1 MCLHLSVN
9 RKKPWTYNNKWTV
22 IFSGSTSNLSVSVT
36 SKGKCSCS
44 SPGGRDVC
52 LLAEEA
58 AYRLVLHTAEEC
70 RVRGIL
76 SCGSYAVCL
85 HVSCMRLV
93 FAWVR
98 ASSSAVENGSVPVW
112 SEGEHRAVRVG
123 LPSVRTQRGN
133 GLVGK
138 QQSTSHV
145 HKN

>member
-1 MCLHLSVN
+1 MNSL
-9 RKKPWTYNNKWTV
+9 
-22 IFSGSTSNLSVSVT
+22 IFSGSTSNMSVSVT
-36 SKGKCSCS
+36 SKGKYLCS
-44 SPGGRDVC
+44 SPDGPDVC

-70 RVRGIL
+70 RVKGIL
-76 SCGSYAVCL
+76 LCGSYAVCL
-85 HVSCMRLV
+85 HVSRMHLV

-112 SEGEHRAVRVG
+112 SEGERRVVGVG

-138 QQSTSHV
+138 QQSTMQHLSMEQIFRDRKSHIET
-145 HKN
+145 K